1 MQRIILI
8 AEDSPV
14 TSSVLKVKLE
24 NEGFSVDAVSSGYA
38 LLGYLKDKEEPA
50 VIVLDLVLP
59 GKTGIE
65 LLSTVKNKWPGTKIF
80 IFSAHPEYET
90 KLYVFEDYI
99 CGFFAKTK
107 GVDRLIKAIKKEFK

>member
-1 MQRIILI
+1 MKKMALI

-14 TSSVLKVKLE
+14 TSSVLKIKLE
-24 NEGFSVDAVSSGYA
+24 SEGFSVDIVNSGYA
-38 LLGYLKDKEEPA
+38 LLGYLKDKEEPD
-50 VIVLDLVLP
+50 VIILDLMLP
-59 GKTGIE
+59 EKTGIE

-90 KLYVFEDYI
+90 KLHVYEDYI
-99 CGFFAKTK
+99 CGFFQKTK